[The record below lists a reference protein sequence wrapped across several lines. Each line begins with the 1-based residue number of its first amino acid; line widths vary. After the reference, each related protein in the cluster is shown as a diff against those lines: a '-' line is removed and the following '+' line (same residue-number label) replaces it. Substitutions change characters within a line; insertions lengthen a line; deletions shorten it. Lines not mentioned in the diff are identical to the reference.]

1 MLKFKIPSGIV
12 PLFRLFML
20 LRLIFSIFMFLNLI
34 SHSGSWVDLNG
45 TVIVGMVECLLLVG
59 YLSWPW
65 LEKRLGRFYL
75 PLGLLIAT
83 LAPWLENQLI
93 LNGFQRGIEL
103 GLRTLPGG
111 PPVTSPVSLAV
122 FSGILFLTM
131 QMQLLFVLFIPM
143 ILISWRYSFKWILIT
158 NLGLIALDIVS
169 FVIVFQPSQS
179 FNLAPLGAVVVRTA
193 LFLMTGFVVNR
204 LAFEEKERNRQLS
217 HYAATLE
224 QLSTSRERNRLA
236 REIHDTLAHTLSGL
250 AVNLEAVEA
259 LWDGTPQQ
267 AKEILKQ
274 SLTVT
279 RSGLVETRRAIQALR
294 AGPLEDL
301 GLILALKQLALSA
314 AERYALQADL
324 DLPEKVAE
332 LDPAVEQCIYRV
344 AEEGLRNLCQHARA
358 SQFRMTLC
366 AKDGRIEFT
375 LSDNGQ
381 GFENRPEVQDGHYGL
396 KGMQERTQAA
406 GGELNIHSQPGQGT
420 TLKLVV

>member
-1 MLKFKIPSGIV
+1 MLKFKIPSGII
-12 PLFRLFML
+12 PLFRLFIL

-34 SHSGSWVDLNG
+34 NRPGLVGING
-45 TVIVGMVECLLLVG
+45 TVIAGMVECLLLVG

-75 PLGLLIAT
+75 PLGLLVAT
-83 LAPWLENQLI
+83 LAPWLENNQLI
-93 LNGFQRGIEL
+93 LNEFQRGIEL
-103 GLRTLPGG
+103 SLRTLPGN
-111 PPVTSPVSLAV
+111 PPVNLPVGMAV
-122 FSGILFLTM
+122 LSGILFLTM
-131 QMQLLFVLFIPM
+131 QMQLLFMLFIPM
-143 ILISWRYSFKWILIT
+143 ILISWRYSFKWALIT
-158 NLGLIALDIVS
+158 NLGLITLDIIS
-169 FVIVFQPSQS
+169 FVLMFQPSQS
-179 FNLAPLGAVVVRTA
+179 FNVAPLGAVVVRTA

-259 LWDGTPQQ
+259 LWDDTPDQ
-267 AKEILKQ
+267 AKDILQ
-274 SLTVT
+274 HSLTVT

-301 GLILALKQLALSA
+301 GLVLALKQLALSS
-314 AERYALQADL
+314 AERYDLQADL
-324 DLPEKVAE
+324 DLPEKVDE

-344 AEEGLRNLCQHARA
+344 AEEGFRNLCQHARA
-358 SQFRMTLC
+358 SQFHMALC

-396 KGMQERTQAA
+396 KGMQERTEAA
-406 GGELNIHSQPGQGT
+406 GGELTIRSQVGQGT
-420 TLKLVV
+420 TLKLLV

>member
-1 MLKFKIPSGIV
+1 MLKLKTSSGIV
-12 PLFRLFML
+12 SLFRLFML
-20 LRLIFSIFMFLNLI
+20 LRLIFPIFMLLSLI
-34 SHSGSWVDLNG
+34 SHPPGLVDITGPL
-45 TVIVGMVECLLLVG
+45 IAGMAECLLLVG

-75 PLGLLIAT
+75 PLGLLTAT

-103 GLRTLPGG
+103 GLRTLPGS
-111 PPVTSPVSLAV
+111 PPVPSPVSLAV
-122 FSGILFLTM
+122 LSGILFLTM
-131 QMQLLFVLFIPM
+131 QMQLLFMLFIPM
-143 ILISWRYSFKWILIT
+143 ILISWRYSFKWVLIT

-179 FNLAPLGAVVVRTA
+179 FNLAPLGIVLVRTA
-193 LFLMTGFVVNR
+193 LFLMTGFVINR

-217 HYAATLE
+217 HYASTLE

-259 LWDGTPQQ
+259 LWDGTPDQ
-267 AKEILKQ
+267 AKDILKQ

-301 GLILALKQLALSA
+301 GLILALKQLALSS
-314 AERYALQADL
+314 AERYDLQADL
-324 DLPEKVAE
+324 DLPPKVEE

-344 AEEGLRNLCQHARA
+344 AEEGFRNLCQHAHA

-396 KGMQERTQAA
+396 KGMQERTEAA
-406 GGELNIHSQPGQGT
+406 GGELSIHSQPGQGT
-420 TLKLVV
+420 TLRLVV